1 MEKINAEDVI
11 LSLFILGFEKIDI
24 LLYICTLTEIS
35 LNQEAKF
42 GFDFS
47 DSDLSSKFCQDIFFD
62 GVFFKLREQSSIDV
76 IYQKRNSKLLMLLE
90 KMNFKKIVKM
100 KIDIIL
106 EDQLLNYN
114 NFFSDKELEFL
125 DNIKELALNK

>member
-1 MEKINAEDVI
+1 MV
-11 LSLFILGFEKIDI
+11 F
-24 LLYICTLTEIS
+24 
-35 LNQEAKF
+35 
-42 GFDFS
+42 
-47 DSDLSSKFCQDIFFD
+47 
-62 GVFFKLREQSSIDV
+62 FFKLREQSSIDA

-114 NFFSDKELEFL
+114 DFFSDKELEFL